1 MSDTLQRRTTSSG
14 RVYTDME
21 ELFLP
26 SVTTVLDEL
35 PTPQGL
41 KYWKQ
46 KYNGKDG
53 KKHWKD
59 ILSYKANRGTMIH
72 YNLLNEFAPEDIHS
86 RNEEDSTDELK
97 LNGNWDRYEDENI
110 YAESAW
116 QEIKEIRGITEE
128 NVLDV
133 ECFVTN
139 EGIGYAGQFDLLYID
154 TDGNLVLSDL
164 KTSKR
169 VYDKHQLQLVA
180 YENALS
186 LDIDR
191 LEVVRIHPDSESWE
205 ISHDSDWSKNRNEL
219 WGEFVTLRTGMGDVE
234 QEFRQ
239 IAEEGIDDE

>member
-1 MSDTLQRRTTSSG
+1 MSDTLQRRTTPSG
-14 RVYTDME
+14 RVYTNME
-21 ELFLP
+21 DLFLP
-26 SVTTVLDEL
+26 SVTTVLNTKKE
-35 PTPQGL
+35 PEGL
-41 KYWKQ
+41 KYWRK
-46 KYNGKDG
+46 KYNGKNG
-53 KKHWKD
+53 NKHWKD

-72 YNLLNEFAPEDIHS
+72 YNLLNEFAPEDIYS

-116 QEIKEIRGITEE
+116 QEIKEIRGITQE

-191 LEVVRIHPDSESWE
+191 LEVIRIHPDSESWE

-219 WGEFVTLRTGMGDVE
+219 WGEFVTLRTSMGDVE
-234 QEFRQ
+234 EEFRQ
-239 IAEEGIDDE
+239 IAQEGIDDE